1 MWRIRRKS
9 MILRELNAEIIEFF
23 SAKKREKKNCKK
35 YKFSEGGECNAKKKC
50 RKMRNVKSC
59 DCLRKIFVIECI
71 PFAINV
77 NLWEFF
83 ATSFLFCCISRLTQ
97 ADLCRFSVLRVDRV
111 KNMLWILNDGRVKRS
126 FAKMWRVKLKKIH
139 LSNRE
144 SDRWQDG

>member
-1 MWRIRRKS
+1 MWRIRRES
-9 MILRELNAEIIEFF
+9 MISRELNAEIIEFF
-23 SAKKREKKNCKK
+23 SAKKEKKNARNINSVK
-35 YKFSEGGECNAKKKC
+35 EENAMQRKKC

-77 NLWEFF
+77 NLWGFF
-83 ATSFLFCCISRLTQ
+83 ATSFLFCCISRLTK
-97 ADLCRFSVLRVDRV
+97 ADLCRFSVSRVNQV